1 VFSVFSVSPWFVKER
16 VAMRSKLCLLLCA
29 VVLLLPATLKL
40 EAHHSQSQFEPELT
54 ISIEGTLTKASW
66 ANPHTL
72 FVLQGRKADSTDAMQ
87 EWTVEGPSPRQL
99 ETKGWGRAVSKPGDK
114 LTFEGRPRRD
124 GQPELLLLS
133 VTLADG
139 KTISFKPE

>member
-1 VFSVFSVSPWFVKER
+1 MSSTRTRLVGFG
-16 VAMRSKLCLLLCA
+16 VATAASLL
-29 VVLLLPATLKL
+29 VTATVA
-40 EAHHSQSQFEPELT
+40 AHHSQSQFEPELT
-54 ISIEGTLTKASW
+54 VSVEGTLTKASW
-66 ANPHTL
+66 SNPHTL
-72 FVLQGRKADSTDAMQ
+72 FVLQGKKVGSSDAAQ
-87 EWTVEGPSPRQL
+87 EWTVEGPTPRQL
-99 ETKGWGRAVSKPGDK
+99 ETKGWGRTVSKPGDK

>member
-1 VFSVFSVSPWFVKER
+1 MKSI
-16 VAMRSKLCLLLCA
+16 RSLVLLCA
-29 VVLLLPATLKL
+29 IASLAGAGTATTAF
-40 EAHHSQSQFEPELT
+40 AHHSQSQFEPETT

-72 FVLQGRKADSTDAMQ
+72 FVIEEKKAGSGDAAQ

-99 ETKGWGRAVSKPGDK
+99 EAKGWGKGVSKAGDK
-114 LTFEGRPRRD
+114 VTFEGRPRRD

-139 KTISFKPE
+139 KTFSFKPE

>member
-1 VFSVFSVSPWFVKER
+1 MKSIRNPFI
-16 VAMRSKLCLLLCA
+16 LGCA
-29 VVLLLPATLKL
+29 IATLIGVGTTPKVL
-40 EAHHSQSQFEPELT
+40 AHHSQSQFEPELT

-72 FVLQGRKADSTDAMQ
+72 FVIEGKKAGSTDAAQ

-99 ETKGWGRAVSKPGDK
+99 EAKGWGRAVSKAGDK
-114 LTFEGRPRRD
+114 VTFEGRPRRD

-139 KTISFKPE
+139 KTFSFKPE

>member
-1 VFSVFSVSPWFVKER
+1 MTSTR
-16 VAMRSKLCLLLCA
+16 IAILTVAVLALVAAGATRSA
-29 VVLLLPATLKL
+29 S
-40 EAHHSQSQFEPELT
+40 AHHSQSQFEPETT
-54 ISIEGTLTKASW
+54 ISVQGTLTKASW
-66 ANPHTL
+66 SNPHTL
-72 FVLQGRKADSTDAMQ
+72 FLLDGKRVGGTEAAQ

-99 ETKGWGRAVSKPGDK
+99 ETKGWGRTVSKAGDK

-133 VTLADG
+133 VTLPDG

>member
-1 VFSVFSVSPWFVKER
+1 MKSIRLTRLVFGAI
-16 VAMRSKLCLLLCA
+16 VALTAAL
-29 VVLLLPATLKL
+29 ATTNAL
-40 EAHHSQSQFEPELT
+40 AHHSQSQFEPEAT
-54 ISIEGTLTKASW
+54 ISIEGTLTKGSW

-72 FVLQGRKADSTDAMQ
+72 FVLQGKKVGSSDAPQ

-139 KTISFKPE
+139 KTFSFKPE

>member
-1 VFSVFSVSPWFVKER
+1 MNSIRTHLALFAATVLAG
-16 VAMRSKLCLLLCA
+16 VASSTALL
-29 VVLLLPATLKL
+29 
-40 EAHHSQSQFEPELT
+40 AHHSQSQFEPELT

-66 ANPHTL
+66 SNPHTL
-72 FVLQGRKADSTDAMQ
+72 FVVDGKKAGSGDAAQ

-99 ETKGWGRAVSKPGDK
+99 EAKGWGRTVSKAGDK
-114 LTFEGRPRRD
+114 VTFEGRPRRD

-139 KTISFKPE
+139 KTFSFKPE

>member
-1 VFSVFSVSPWFVKER
+1 MKSIRMPLA
-16 VAMRSKLCLLLCA
+16 VAGAAAILGAAFGSASLL
-29 VVLLLPATLKL
+29 
-40 EAHHSQSQFEPELT
+40 AHHSQSQFEPEAT
-54 ISIEGTLTKASW
+54 ISIEGTLTKGSW

-72 FVLQGRKADSTDAMQ
+72 FVLQVKKVGTTDAPQ

-124 GQPELLLLS
+124 GQPELLLLT

-139 KTISFKPE
+139 KTFSFKPE

>member
-1 VFSVFSVSPWFVKER
+1 MNSIR
-16 VAMRSKLCLLLCA
+16 TH
-29 VVLLLPATLKL
+29 VVLLAATVLAGVASSTAL
-40 EAHHSQSQFEPELT
+40 LAHHSQSQFEPELT

-66 ANPHTL
+66 SNPHTL
-72 FVLQGRKADSTDAMQ
+72 FVVDGKKAGSGDAAQ

-99 ETKGWGRAVSKPGDK
+99 EAKGWGRTVSKAGDK
-114 LTFEGRPRRD
+114 VTFEGRPRRD

-139 KTISFKPE
+139 KTFSF

>member
-1 VFSVFSVSPWFVKER
+1 MKSIRLTRLVFG
-16 VAMRSKLCLLLCA
+16 A
-29 VVLLLPATLKL
+29 VVALTAALATTNAL
-40 EAHHSQSQFEPELT
+40 AHHSQSQFEPETT
-54 ISIEGTLTKASW
+54 ISIEGTLMKGSW

-72 FVLQGRKADSTDAMQ
+72 FVLQGKKVGSSDAPQ

-99 ETKGWGRAVSKPGDK
+99 ETKGWGKAVSKPGDK

-139 KTISFKPE
+139 KTFSFKPE

>member
-1 VFSVFSVSPWFVKER
+1 MKSIRKHVVVGCAIAALVGAGTTSR
-16 VAMRSKLCLLLCA
+16 LL
-29 VVLLLPATLKL
+29 
-40 EAHHSQSQFEPELT
+40 AHHSQSQFEPELT
-54 ISIEGTLTKASW
+54 VSIEGTLTKASW

-72 FVLQGRKADSTDAMQ
+72 FVIEGKKAGSSDVPQ

-99 ETKGWGRAVSKPGDK
+99 EAKGWGKAVSKAGDK
-114 LTFEGRPRRD
+114 VTFEGRPRRD

-139 KTISFKPE
+139 KTFSFKPE

>member
-1 VFSVFSVSPWFVKER
+1 MKAIR
-16 VAMRSKLCLLLCA
+16 KHA
-29 VVLLLPATLKL
+29 VLLLLAVGICAASATAVL
-40 EAHHSQSQFEPELT
+40 AHHSQSQFEPELT
-54 ISIEGTLTKASW
+54 ISIEGTLTKGSW
-66 ANPHTL
+66 SNPHTL
-72 FVLQGRKADSTDAMQ
+72 FVLQGKKVASSDAPQ

>member
-1 VFSVFSVSPWFVKER
+1 MK
-16 VAMRSKLCLLLCA
+16 SKLLLLLA
-29 VVLLLPATLKL
+29 GTGLVIAGASIKL
-40 EAHHSQSQFEPELT
+40 AAHHSQSQFEPELT
-54 ISIEGTLTKASW
+54 ISVEGTLTKASW

-72 FVLQGRKADSTDAMQ
+72 FVLQGRKTGSSDATQ

-99 ETKGWGRAVSKPGDK
+99 DTKGWGRAVSKPGDR

>member
-1 VFSVFSVSPWFVKER
+1 MNSR
-16 VAMRSKLCLLLCA
+16 VLSLFAVAAVLTIGAGTKL
-29 VVLLLPATLKL
+29 V
-40 EAHHSQSQFEPELT
+40 AHHSQSQFEPELT
-54 ISIEGTLTKASW
+54 ISVEGTLTKASW

-72 FVLQGRKADSTDAMQ
+72 FVLQGRKAGTSDAMQ

>member
-1 VFSVFSVSPWFVKER
+1 MKSIQTQLVF
-16 VAMRSKLCLLLCA
+16 LCA
-29 VVLLLPATLKL
+29 IAALVGVGVTPSLL
-40 EAHHSQSQFEPELT
+40 AHHSQSQFEPELT

-72 FVLQGRKADSTDAMQ
+72 FVIDGKKAGSGDAVQ

-99 ETKGWGRAVSKPGDK
+99 EAKGWGKGVSKAGDK
-114 LTFEGRPRRD
+114 VTFEGRPRRD
-124 GQPELLLLS
+124 GQPELLLVS

-139 KTISFKPE
+139 KTFSFKPE